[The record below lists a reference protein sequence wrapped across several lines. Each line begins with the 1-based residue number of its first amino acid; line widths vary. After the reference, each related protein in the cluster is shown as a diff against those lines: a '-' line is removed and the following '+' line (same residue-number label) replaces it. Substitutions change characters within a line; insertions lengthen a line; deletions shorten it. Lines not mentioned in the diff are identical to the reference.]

1 MLTTIYHGCC
11 CCCGETQSRMWG
23 WHVQITNLVLKSVV
37 DRVSCGEGASC
48 IQEHPSADKFY
59 KLTCPSL

>member
-11 CCCGETQSRMWG
+11 CENKIGCGG
-23 WHVQITNLVLKSVV
+23 WHTQITNLVPKSVV
-37 DRVSCGEGASC
+37 HRVSCGEGASC
-48 IQEHPSADKFY
+48 IQEHPSADMFY

>member
-11 CCCGETQSRMWG
+11 EKQSRAWG
-23 WHVQITNLVLKSVV
+23 WHIQITNLVLKSVV
-37 DRVSCGEGASC
+37 DWVSCGEGASC
-48 IQEHPSADKFY
+48 IQEHPSADMFY